1 MAIEKKVV
9 LSGKEKT
16 KPKKRFLRIV
26 FAVGHLFL
34 GLGGLD
40 LSNTRESELRDPI
53 STTEESDLEQQPS
66 AEVEITAADRL
77 LVIDTPLLTNVSQ
90 VVRNLM
96 GEDFSRRVAFDGNT
110 TRQLLEDD
118 ETAPTAMLEGLVLQ
132 MASTHYS
139 TIVRP
144 AMQRVIA
151 DTELTWSDPEIFS
164 IFNTLTGYEF
174 SRDSLGNPI
183 ISASIDLDLARPFL
197 EANPEQSVVNLSLQ
211 PGIITLKKELYQE
224 ANLEEVFFFGYTS
237 DYEERAF
244 LLPDV
249 PSTTIYE
256 EQADDGG
263 VQAYYFDES
272 RERIYLEGPISEEEW
287 GLYIRRPT
295 SEVSDLVFEPFHPET
310 AYENVLSLIELC
322 NDFPD
327 KLFVVAGGT
336 YGSNIAEVRNNF
348 EEEWPQNLLIVG
360 TTMYQGSIEDLR
372 NEDVLLRTN
381 AGGADIFLN
390 GVWFKE
396 AGLTGEIVSSSEAT
410 AIVSSYAVILSEG
423 DRSPADVIDLIVN
436 SGTYPDTVSVRPL
449 GINGVLDSTQQLAMD
464 GRLLDPAALESLV
477 AEQ

>member
-1 MAIEKKVV
+1 MAVEKPAQQP
-9 LSGKEKT
+9 SKEKS

-40 LSNTRESELRDPI
+40 VSNTRESKPKDPI
-53 STTEESDLEQQPS
+53 ENVANVEAES
-66 AEVEITAADRL
+66 EVTVSDRL
-77 LVIDTPLLTNVSQ
+77 LVIDTPLFTNVSD

-96 GEDFSRRVAFDGNT
+96 GEDFSRRVPFDGTT

-132 MASTHYS
+132 MASAHYS

-183 ISASIDLDLARPFL
+183 ISVSIDLNLARPFL

-224 ANLEEVFFFGYTS
+224 ASLEEVFFFGYTS
-237 DYEERAF
+237 NYEERTF

-256 EQADDGG
+256 EQTDDGG
-263 VQAYYFDES
+263 VQAYYLDES
-272 RERIYLEGPISEEEW
+272 GERIYFEGPISEEEW
-287 GLYIRRPT
+287 GLYTRRPT
-295 SEVSDLVFEPFHPET
+295 IEVSDLVFEPFHPET

-336 YGSNIAEVRNNF
+336 YGSNIAEARSDI
-348 EEEWPQNLLIVG
+348 EEWPSNLLIVG
-360 TTMYQGSIEDLR
+360 TTMYEGSIEDMR
-372 NEDVLLRTN
+372 NGDVLLRTN
-381 AGGADIFLN
+381 AGGSDVFLN
-390 GVWFKE
+390 GSWFSQE
-396 AGLTGEIVSSSEAT
+396 GLTGTIVSSSEAT
-410 AIVSSYAVILSEG
+410 AIVSSYAAILSNEG
-423 DRSPADVIDLIVN
+423 RYPADVIDLMVN
-436 SGTYPDTVSVRPL
+436 RGTYSDVVSVRPL

-464 GRLLDPAALESLV
+464 GRLLNPVALENLV
-477 AEQ
+477 AE